1 MEKQV
6 ATDLRTLIADALK
19 HLEGL
24 DYSLGMLG
32 KHRSTWRS
40 FRQFAREFELGDG
53 FCIEMVRQF
62 LKHRGIE
69 ESAPGRQLR
78 SYQRDVIAAMRILT
92 EYALHGCFQ
101 RRRCVAE
108 KVKLSPNMEAAL
120 VSFER
125 FSKTGLGLAR
135 RTLCNRG
142 RYITMFLHFLDANG
156 VKSLAE
162 VNSLIISDFAA
173 SRAHLRPNS
182 LAREMS
188 HLRSFLRHLFMQGL
202 ASETLIEHVPKV
214 RVWKDERIP
223 SVWKQDDV
231 NALLAAVDRSS
242 PHGKRDY
249 AVLLLAA
256 RLGLRVGEI
265 RSLRLEHLH
274 WDEDRIEF
282 RQPKTGTPV
291 SLPLT
296 DEIGTALI
304 DYLKHG
310 RPSTHYREV
319 FLKIHAPIEPFGR
332 DNTLHYIITTYRRRA
347 GIALP
352 AQSRCGLHSLR
363 HTVASRLLEVGT
375 SLETI
380 SSFLGHMSLES
391 TRVYTKVDIE
401 TLRSAALDP
410 DEVDHAKR

>member
-1 MEKQV
+1 
-6 ATDLRTLIADALK
+6 
-19 HLEGL
+19 
-24 DYSLGMLG
+24 
-32 KHRSTWRS
+32 
-40 FRQFAREFELGDG
+40 
-53 FCIEMVRQF
+53 
-62 LKHRGIE
+62 
-69 ESAPGRQLR
+69 
-78 SYQRDVIAAMRILT
+78 
-92 EYALHGCFQ
+92 
-101 RRRCVAE
+101 
-108 KVKLSPNMEAAL
+108 
-120 VSFER
+120 
-125 FSKTGLGLAR
+125 
-135 RTLCNRG
+135 
-142 RYITMFLHFLDANG
+142 
-156 VKSLAE
+156 
-162 VNSLIISDFAA
+162 
-173 SRAHLRPNS
+173 
-182 LAREMS
+182 
-188 HLRSFLRHLFMQGL
+188 
-202 ASETLIEHVPKV
+202 
-214 RVWKDERIP
+214 
-223 SVWKQDDV
+223 
-231 NALLAAVDRSS
+231 
-242 PHGKRDY
+242 
-249 AVLLLAA
+249 
-256 RLGLRVGEI
+256 
-265 RSLRLEHLH
+265 
-274 WDEDRIEF
+274 
-282 RQPKTGTPV
+282 V